1 MSQVKPESQV
11 RPSAAQ
17 FNSNSHKTLVVGLTV
32 GANDI
37 VGVAVGAGVGVSVG
51 AGVVG
56 TAVGDKVGEASPGFV
71 GETVGGG
78 NSQSSLQNESTHIA
92 PGLQQS
98 EFAVQPN

>member
-1 MSQVKPESQV
+1 MSQVNPESQV

-17 FNSNSHKTLVVGLTV
+17 FSSNSHKTLVVGLRV
-32 GANDI
+32 GGTDK
-37 VGVAVGAGVGVSVG
+37 VGVAVGASVGVSVG
-51 AGVVG
+51 GGTVG
-56 TAVGDKVGEASPGFV
+56 NAVGATVGEASPGFV
-71 GETVGGG
+71 GENVGGG